1 MDFMRSI
8 RFCAL
13 CGRNGSVDPLDKH
26 HVFGGANRAKS
37 EKYGAT
43 VDLCHERCHERGP
56 EAVHNCRETDLKLK
70 RKTQREL
77 MERLGWSED
86 DFRREFGKSWL

>member
-1 MDFMRSI
+1 MWRG

-13 CGRNGSVDPLDKH
+13 CGRNGTADPLDKH
-26 HVFGGANRAKS
+26 HVFNGVNRSKS

-43 VDLCHERCHERGP
+43 VYLCHERCHERGK
-56 EAVHNCRETDLKLK
+56 EAVHNCRATDVMLK
-70 RKTQREL
+70 RKTQLEL

-86 DFRREFGKSWL
+86 EFRREFGKSWL